1 MEELSFEDIDQYL
14 LNQNSKIIHQVWFG
28 TIPNKREAAKTYK
41 KLKVYRDSWI
51 NKNPK
56 WFYVSWNL
64 EKCEKLVKHFYPQH
78 LEMYKKYPYIIQK
91 CDAVR
96 YFILH
101 RYGGLYADMDYF
113 CNKPWDE
120 VIKKYPHDIYI
131 VETPNNT
138 GNDKVHVSNS
148 LMYSAVKNHSYWNSI
163 FIEMELKKNSSY
175 YYTSRHITIM
185 MTTGP
190 GIINRIF
197 NKYKYRYKLNHY
209 PCKLFHPYGVSD
221 DAKTL
226 SNCNKEQDVYAYHI
240 QDGCW
245 HKKDT
250 VILNFIYQEYKI
262 ILAIILLLIIP
273 LLFKK

>member
-1 MEELSFEDIDQYL
+1 MEELSFEDMDQYL

-120 VIKKYPHDIYI
+120 VIKKYPDDIYV

-148 LMYSAVKNHSYWNSI
+148 LMYSVVKNHPYWNSI

-190 GIINRIF
+190 SIINRIF

-209 PCKLFHPYGVSD
+209 PFKLFHPYGVTD

-240 QDGCW
+240 QNGCW

-262 ILAIILLLIIP
+262 ILVIIFLLIIP